1 MSTPARITFE
11 GVTKSFGATRALR
24 GVSFSAR
31 AGEVHAI
38 LGENGAGKS
47 TLMNI
52 LAGAFA
58 PDAGTITLDG
68 ASHAPAGPLAARDAG
83 IAMVHQE
90 LSLCP
95 HLTVAENILLGMEPR
110 RFGLIDRKAMKRRA
124 EKALALVVPEAADE
138 ASLPGIRADAIVG
151 DLPSSAR
158 QLVEIARALAHSGDD
173 ASSERAGVPVAAK
186 PRNEASP
193 YRAGALSP
201 RGPACRVLVL
211 DEPTS
216 SLTARDTERLF
227 EVIRKLAAG
236 GLTVLYISHFLE
248 EVLAIADRYT
258 VLRDGETVAS
268 GEVAGTT
275 IDALVEKM
283 AGRKGSDV
291 FPPRTHAPSQEV
303 ALVLD
308 GVAGVERPREASLT
322 LHRGEI
328 LGVFGLV
335 GSGRTELLR
344 AVFGLDPV
352 KSGTVRVGAYA
363 GPASPAKRLDQGV
376 GLLSEDRA
384 GEGVALSLSVADNL
398 AMSAHGKLLR
408 YGLFSP
414 SALHTEAARWIERLA
429 IKCAG
434 PDAPVSSLSGGNQQ
448 KVALG
453 RLLFRD
459 VDVLLLDEPTR
470 GIDVTSKAQ
479 IYRLLF
485 ELASSGKA
493 ILMVSSYLP
502 ELHGVCDRIAV
513 MSRGVLGAGRP
524 ASERTE
530 EDLLREATGA

>member
-1 MSTPARITFE
+1 MSAPARITFE

-58 PDAGTITLDG
+58 PDAGSITLDG
-68 ASHAPAGPLAARDAG
+68 APHAPEGPLAARDAG

-90 LSLCP
+90 LSLCA

-110 RFGLIDRKAMKRRA
+110 RFGIIDRKAMKRRA
-124 EKALALVVPEAADE
+124 ERALALVVPEAAE
-138 ASLPGIRADAIVG
+138 AADRTGIHAGALVG
-151 DLPSSAR
+151 DLPPSAR
-158 QLVEIARALAHSGDD
+158 QLVEIARALADS
-173 ASSERAGVPVAAK
+173 
-186 PRNEASP
+186 
-193 YRAGALSP
+193 
-201 RGPACRVLVL
+201 ACRVLVL

-216 SLTARDTERLF
+216 SLTARDTARLF

-268 GEVAGTT
+268 GDVAGTT
-275 IDALVEKM
+275 VDALVEKM

-291 FPPRTHAPSQEV
+291 FPARTHAPSQEI

-308 GVAGVERPREASLT
+308 GVAGLTRPREASLT

-352 KSGTVRVGAYA
+352 KRGTVRVGAYA
-363 GPASPAKRLDQGV
+363 GPASPARRLDQGV

-384 GEGVALSLSVADNL
+384 GEGVALTLSVADNL
-398 AMSAHGKLLR
+398 GMSAGRKLTR
-408 YGLFSP
+408 FGLFSP
-414 SALHTEAARWIERLA
+414 AALHAQASSWIQRLA

-434 PDAPVSSLSGGNQQ
+434 PDAPVGSLSGGNQQ

-493 ILMVSSYLP
+493 ILLVSSYLP

-513 MSRGVLGAGRP
+513 MARGVLGASRP

-530 EDLLREATGA
+530 EDLLREATTA

>member
-1 MSTPARITFE
+1 MSAPARITFE

-58 PDAGTITLDG
+58 PDAGSITLDG
-68 ASHAPAGPLAARDAG
+68 VPHAPEGPLAARDAG

-90 LSLCP
+90 LSLCA

-110 RFGLIDRKAMKRRA
+110 RFGIIDRKAMKRRA
-124 EKALALVVPEAADE
+124 ERALALVVPEAAE
-138 ASLPGIRADAIVG
+138 AADRTGIHAGALVG
-151 DLPSSAR
+151 DLPPSAR
-158 QLVEIARALAHSGDD
+158 QLVEIARALADS
-173 ASSERAGVPVAAK
+173 
-186 PRNEASP
+186 
-193 YRAGALSP
+193 
-201 RGPACRVLVL
+201 ACRVLVL

-216 SLTARDTERLF
+216 SLTARDTARLF

-268 GEVAGTT
+268 GDVAGTT
-275 IDALVEKM
+275 VDALVEKM

-291 FPPRTHAPSQEV
+291 FPARTHAPSQEI

-308 GVAGVERPREASLT
+308 GVAGLTRPREASLT

-352 KSGTVRVGAYA
+352 KRGTVRVGAYA
-363 GPASPAKRLDQGV
+363 GPASPARRLDQGV

-384 GEGVALSLSVADNL
+384 GEGVALTLSVADNL
-398 AMSAHGKLLR
+398 GMSAGRKLTR
-408 YGLFSP
+408 FGLFSP
-414 SALHTEAARWIERLA
+414 AALHVQAKAWIQRLA

-434 PDAPVSSLSGGNQQ
+434 PDAPVGSLSGGNQQ

-493 ILMVSSYLP
+493 ILLVSSYLP

-513 MSRGVLGAGRP
+513 MARGVLGASRP

-530 EDLLREATGA
+530 EDLLREATTA

>member
-1 MSTPARITFE
+1 MTSPRLTFE
-11 GVTKSFGATRALR
+11 GVTKAFGATRALK
-24 GVSFSAR
+24 GVSFEAR
-31 AGEVHAI
+31 AGEVHAL

-58 PDAGTITLDG
+58 PDAGSIRLEG
-68 ASHAPAGPLAARDAG
+68 APHAPDGPLAARDAG

-95 HLTVAENILLGMEPR
+95 HLTVAENILLGMEPV
-110 RFGLIDRKAMKRRA
+110 RFGLVDRNRSKQRA
-124 EKALALVVPEAADE
+124 DKALALVVPDAAEAART
-138 ASLPGIRADAIVG
+138 GIHADAIVG
-151 DLPSSAR
+151 DLPAAAR
-158 QLVEIARALAHSGDD
+158 QLVEIARALAH
-173 ASSERAGVPVAAK
+173 
-186 PRNEASP
+186 
-193 YRAGALSP
+193 
-201 RGPACRVLVL
+201 PACRVLVL

-227 EVIRKLAAG
+227 EVIRKLSAG

-268 GEVAGTT
+268 GDVRGVT

-283 AGRKGSDV
+283 AGRKGAEV
-291 FPPRTHAPSQEV
+291 FPARAHAPSQEV
-303 ALVLD
+303 ALVLEN
-308 GVAGVERPREASLT
+308 VAGRERPRDASLT

-352 KSGTVRVGAYA
+352 KSGKIKVGAIE
-363 GPASPAKRLDQGV
+363 GPASPSARLDQGI

-384 GEGVALSLSVADNL
+384 AEGVALTLTVADNL
-398 AMSAHGKLLR
+398 GMSADRKLGTW
-408 YGLFSP
+408 GLFSP
-414 SALHTEAARWIERLA
+414 SRLRAEASRWIDRLA
-429 IKCAG
+429 VKCAG
-434 PDAPVSSLSGGNQQ
+434 PEAAVGSLSGGNQQ

-470 GIDVTSKAQ
+470 GIDVTSKSQ

-485 ELASSGKA
+485 DLAAAGKA
-493 ILMVSSYLP
+493 VLLVSSYLP
-502 ELHGVCDRIAV
+502 ELFGVSDRIAV
-513 MSRGVLGAGRP
+513 MSRGVLGPARP
-524 ASERTE
+524 ANERTE
-530 EDLLREATGA
+530 EELLKEATGV

>member
-1 MSTPARITFE
+1 MSSAAARITFE

-68 ASHAPAGPLAARDAG
+68 APHAPAGPLAARDAG

-110 RFGLIDRKAMKRRA
+110 RFGLIDRKAMKQRA
-124 EKALALVVPEAADE
+124 ERALALVVPEAAEE
-138 ASLPGIRADAIVG
+138 ASLSGIHADAIVG

-158 QLVEIARALAHSGDD
+158 QLVEIARALAHS
-173 ASSERAGVPVAAK
+173 
-186 PRNEASP
+186 
-193 YRAGALSP
+193 
-201 RGPACRVLVL
+201 ACRVLVL

-227 EVIRKLAAG
+227 QVIKKLAAG

-268 GEVAGTT
+268 GDVAGAT

-291 FPPRTHAPSQEV
+291 FPPRTHAPSQEI

-308 GVAGVERPREASLT
+308 RVAGVTRPREASLT

-352 KSGTVRVGAYA
+352 KRGAVRVGAFV
-363 GPASPAKRLDQGV
+363 GPASPAARLDQGV

-384 GEGVALSLSVADNL
+384 GEGVALALSVADNL
-398 AMSAHGKLLR
+398 AMSAHRKLMR
-408 YGLFSP
+408 FGLFSP
-414 SALHTEAARWIERLA
+414 SQLHAQAATWIDRLA

>member
-1 MSTPARITFE
+1 MSAPARITFE

-58 PDAGTITLDG
+58 PDAGSITLDG
-68 ASHAPAGPLAARDAG
+68 APHAPEGPLAARDAG

-90 LSLCP
+90 LSLCA

-110 RFGLIDRKAMKRRA
+110 RFGIIDRKAMKRRA
-124 EKALALVVPEAADE
+124 ERALALVVPEAAE
-138 ASLPGIRADAIVG
+138 AADRTGIHAGALVG
-151 DLPSSAR
+151 DLPPSAR
-158 QLVEIARALAHSGDD
+158 QLVEIARALADS
-173 ASSERAGVPVAAK
+173 
-186 PRNEASP
+186 
-193 YRAGALSP
+193 
-201 RGPACRVLVL
+201 ACRVLVL

-216 SLTARDTERLF
+216 SLTARDTARLF

-268 GEVAGTT
+268 GDVAGTT
-275 IDALVEKM
+275 VDALVEKM

-291 FPPRTHAPSQEV
+291 FPARTHAPSQEI

-308 GVAGVERPREASLT
+308 GVAGLTRPREASLT

-352 KSGTVRVGAYA
+352 KRGTVRVGAYA
-363 GPASPAKRLDQGV
+363 GPASPARRLDQGV

-384 GEGVALSLSVADNL
+384 GEGVALTLSVADNL
-398 AMSAHGKLLR
+398 GMSAGRKLTR
-408 YGLFSP
+408 FGLFSP
-414 SALHTEAARWIERLA
+414 AALHVQAKAWIQRLA

-434 PDAPVSSLSGGNQQ
+434 PDAPVGSLSGGNQQ

-493 ILMVSSYLP
+493 ILLVSSYLP

-513 MSRGVLGAGRP
+513 MARGVLGASRP

-530 EDLLREATGA
+530 EDLLREATTA

>member
-1 MSTPARITFE
+1 MLLSAHNITKRFP
-11 GVTKSFGATRALR
+11 GVTALKD
-24 GVSFSAR
+24 VSFDLR
-31 AGEVHAI
+31 EGEIHA
-38 LGENGAGKS
+38 LCGENGAGKS

-58 PDAGTITLDG
+58 PDAGSIMLDG
-68 ASHAPAGPLAARDAG
+68 APHAPDGPLAARDAG

-90 LSLCP
+90 LSLCA

-110 RFGLIDRKAMKRRA
+110 RFGIIDRREMKRRA
-124 EKALALVVPEAADE
+124 EKALALVVPDAAEAAGR
-138 ASLPGIRADAIVG
+138 AGIHAGAIVG
-151 DLPSSAR
+151 DLPPSAR
-158 QLVEIARALAHSGDD
+158 QLVEIARALALGGDEGAAD
-173 ASSERAGVPVAAK
+173 RAGGPAAPSRGEGVAAD
-186 PRNEASP
+186 
-193 YRAGALSP
+193 RAGGHAAPS
-201 RGPACRVLVL
+201 PACRVLVL

-216 SLTARDTERLF
+216 SLTARDTARLF
-227 EVIRKLAAG
+227 DVIRKLAAG

-268 GEVAGTT
+268 GDVAGTT
-275 IDALVEKM
+275 VDALVEKM

-291 FPPRTHAPSQEV
+291 FPPRTHAPSQDI

-308 GVAGVERPREASLT
+308 GVAGLTRPREASLT

-352 KSGTVRVGAYA
+352 KRGTVRVGAYV
-363 GPASPAKRLDQGV
+363 GPASPARRLDQGV

-384 GEGVALSLSVADNL
+384 GEGVALTLCVADNL
-398 AMSAHGKLLR
+398 AMSAGRKLTR
-408 YGLFSP
+408 FGLFSP
-414 SALHTEAARWIERLA
+414 AALRADAAKWIERLA
-429 IKCAG
+429 IKCPG
-434 PDAPVSSLSGGNQQ
+434 PDAPVGSLSGGNQQ

-493 ILMVSSYLP
+493 ILLVSSYLP

-513 MSRGVLGAGRP
+513 MARGVLGASRP
-524 ASERTE
+524 ASERSE
-530 EDLLREATGA
+530 EELLREATGA